1 MKKSDLIQDIASELI
16 ISGYDVLD
24 LGIGYDKAKVIA
36 DILLKRIEKEGMIPP
51 GWVAVMATG
60 KKYNPETDQGRDVLN
75 RYGWEPENEKE

>member
-51 GWVAVMATG
+51 GWVAVMA
-60 KKYNPETDQGRDVLN
+60 
-75 RYGWEPENEKE
+75 W